1 MIYLNEDVCKGCY
14 LCMEVCPRKV
24 YTPSENLNHKGIRVP
39 VFDLEKCVKCQLCT
53 LMCPDQAILIED
65 DD

>member
-1 MIYLNEDVCKGCY
+1 
-14 LCMEVCPRKV
+14 MEVCPRKV